1 MRGGCLIIR
10 CAQKLALILAG
21 GLLLCLALQ
30 LQNTYQFP
38 QKTTSSGYDLR
49 STSDP
54 DAAATTLTTSAVKQ
68 KRGIGIVFTKISS
81 ADNTN
86 SNPSNSNSPQTGN
99 AAITIGLVSKAV
111 YGHVITQFDTQLCDP
126 NIAEIIP
133 SDSIRRVK
141 CTMRGRS

>member
-1 MRGGCLIIR
+1 MIIQ

-38 QKTTSSGYDLR
+38 KKTTSSGYDLR

-54 DAAATTLTTSAVKQ
+54 DAATTLTTSDLKQ

-141 CTMRGRS
+141 CTMCGRS